1 MATITTSQIT
11 QKIKLL
17 PKSLLE
23 EVNDYI
29 EFLAF
34 NSSQKDWAA
43 NLSEEQIALVKKGKK
58 DIEQGKVISHTQA
71 RDQIENYIKSKSI

>member
-34 NSSQKDWAA
+34 KSSQKDWATD
-43 NLSEEQIALVKKGKK
+43 LSKEQIALVKKGKK
-58 DIEQGKVISHTQA
+58 DIERGKVISHAQA
-71 RDQIENYIKSKSI
+71 REQIENYIKSKSI